1 MVERKKQL
9 GNVAFG
15 GNWSEEILIVGEL
28 KLVLAVIEGA
38 VAESIDR
45 DVFDADLR
53 AALEYV
59 CAKIEKGPMLV
70 EAFKKG
76 LRIENQGMRHTELHR
91 VYQMIHNWAGL

>member
-38 VAESIDR
+38 VAESPDR

-53 AALEYV
+53 VALEYV
-59 CAKIEKGPMLV
+59 SANIEKGPMLV
-70 EAFKKG
+70 EAFMKG
-76 LRIENQGMRHTELHR
+76 LRTENQGIRHAELHR
-91 VYQMIHNWAGL
+91 VYEMIHNWAGL